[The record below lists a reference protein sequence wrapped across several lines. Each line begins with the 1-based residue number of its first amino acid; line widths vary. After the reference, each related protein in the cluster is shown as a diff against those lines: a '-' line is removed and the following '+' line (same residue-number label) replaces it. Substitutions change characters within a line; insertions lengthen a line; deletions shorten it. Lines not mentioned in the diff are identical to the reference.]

1 MVLGPTESEYPT
13 SRTIEVGASY
23 IYGILG
29 TLGMDGTLGT
39 LGMVEK
45 KHAKDANH
53 AKDVVCRAWHG

>member
-1 MVLGPTESEYPT
+1 MVLGPTESGYPT
-13 SRTIEVGASY
+13 TTATGVGSY

-45 KHAKDANH
+45 KHAKHAKH